1 MTAVAR
7 GWPRGSKVRSAGDCS
22 RAAKELAERHT
33 SKAGKRLAA
42 CVGGSCSVAGWRLRV
57 LGTSQAGRRLRKCG
71 LGRRSN
77 PPTRRLPEVAA
88 DIRRHWPQP
97 YYAVVPYIEAMD
109 NLQSLSGRYG
119 GDDGTAVVINFL
131 AHSGMW
137 SGREAH
143 RIKTELRDMVG
154 IQPPSS
160 PATGPCACPMCGG
173 QPGELGAL
181 GAMLIMRCVSCGHDW
196 GCMVPGGAPTKA
208 RKAPPKAPPK
218 AAARKP
224 RRKAAT

>member
-7 GWPRGSKVRSAGDCS
+7 GWPRGSKVGSADDCS

-33 SKAGKRLAA
+33 SKAGRRLAA

-77 PPTRRLPEVAA
+77 PATRRLPQVAA
-88 DIRRHWPQP
+88 DIRRHWAQP
-97 YYAVVPYIEAMD
+97 YYAAVPYIEAMD

-119 GDDGTAVVINFL
+119 GDDGATVVTNFL
-131 AHSGMW
+131 SLSGMW
-137 SGREAH
+137 SGREAD
-143 RIKTELRDMVG
+143 RIKAELRDMVG

-173 QPGELGAL
+173 QPQELGNL

-196 GCMVPGGAPTKA
+196 GCMDPEGRPAKA
-208 RKAPPKAPPK
+208 RKDAQK

-224 RRKAAT
+224 RKKAST